1 MSTSAH
7 GGSYEFSEDYR
18 KKVHSA
24 RADVGIGPYNAYKN
38 SVGFFELLQF
48 SRERSKKT
56 EAVFLV
62 ASWGRPGEIEIPPA
76 RFLFP
81 AFPFGEAKEN
91 AVLQLLISNKS
102 LCLAACKVG
111 CLCKGDAETSF
122 LICTTAIV

>member
-1 MSTSAH
+1 MGEVPNFPKITV
-7 GGSYEFSEDYR
+7 
-18 KKVHSA
+18 KTVHSA

-56 EAVFLV
+56 EAVFVV
-62 ASWGRPGEIEIPPA
+62 ASWGAGGNRNPPGSFSFSGIS
-76 RFLFP
+76 FWT
-81 AFPFGEAKEN
+81 KEN